1 MKRDEHSYCFI
12 KSVKIFPPRIFE
24 ENGRDASHPT

>member
-1 MKRDEHSYCFI
+1 MKRYEHSYHFAESI
-12 KSVKIFPPRIFE
+12 KIFPPRIFE